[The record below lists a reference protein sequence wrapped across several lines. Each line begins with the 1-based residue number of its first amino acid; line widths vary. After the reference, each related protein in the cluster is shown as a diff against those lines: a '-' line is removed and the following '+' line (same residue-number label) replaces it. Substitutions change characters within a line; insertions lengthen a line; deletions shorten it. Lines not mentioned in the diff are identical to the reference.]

1 MGELLLVLALGVLI
15 GAILGGLGGGG
26 AILTVPALVYVVGQ
40 SAQEATTSSLVI
52 VGLTAVVG
60 TLSYLRSGR
69 VRWRVGLVF
78 GLVGIPATWAGSQL
92 NHRVDQDALLL
103 GFAALMVVAAGAMI
117 SGARGRRPGAGD
129 GAGVPEA
136 APAAPASPAS
146 SGSGGASA
154 ATSLRVAAP
163 PRVVA
168 TTAGAADRLP
178 LVPTLLVASA
188 AGLLT
193 GFFGVGGGFV
203 IVPALV
209 LALRLPMR
217 LAVGTSLVIV
227 ALNSATALTSRAAEA
242 HVDASVVVPFAAAA
256 MVATLG
262 GKRVADRLPARLLQL
277 AFAVVMILVA
287 GYTAWQSIA
296 GG

>member
-1 MGELLLVLALGVLI
+1 MGELLLILALGALI

-92 NHRVDQDALLL
+92 NHRVDQDVLLL
-103 GFAALMVVAAGAMI
+103 GFAALMVVAAVAMI

-129 GAGVPEA
+129 GAGVPGA
-136 APAAPASPAS
+136 APAAPAAP
-146 SGSGGASA
+146 GSGRASA
-154 ATSLRVAAP
+154 TTTLRVAAP
-163 PRVVA
+163 ARVVA
-168 TTAGAADRLP
+168 ATAGAADRLP

-209 LALRLPMR
+209 LALRLPMH

-227 ALNSATALTSRAAEA
+227 ALNSATALASRAADA

-262 GKRVADRLPARLLQL
+262 GKRVADRLPARLLQV
-277 AFAVVMILVA
+277 AFALVMVLVA
-287 GYTAWQSIA
+287 GYTAWQSVT